1 MLDFCYWKQTNLEQ
15 FLFSTFESSS
25 FSIIQIA
32 VLTFFIAAYNYSYS
46 AINIENKREKY
57 IRTECDISNDELFT
71 MLDAIDCGEESDVDS
86 ILNDPNTEFVS
97 DKPIMK
103 IVYDTYDILVLET
116 NVQVASE
123 LALPQQQ
130 DCKVLQKK

>member
-1 MLDFCYWKQTNLEQ
+1 M
-15 FLFSTFESSS
+15 
-25 FSIIQIA
+25 
-32 VLTFFIAAYNYSYS
+32 TFFIAAYNYSYS

-103 IVYDTYDILVLET
+103 IVDDTYDILVLET

-130 DCKVLQKK
+130 DCKLLQKK